1 MKQVFNLLLVSLALI
16 GSAQDTHYWSQTFG
30 ARSSVLS
37 GAVIGGVRDNSAVF
51 YNPGAIG
58 LATTQSFSIN
68 ANLYRIHKLRVDG
81 AFVDGDEMKS
91 VRVSIFPQFMGSSL
105 PIKHKKWSA
114 TFGLMMRHYDNERIR
129 YRHEQFSEIFPD
141 AFGNE
146 EFIGNFEYE
155 NSVIDQWGGVGIAY
169 SPKPNLSIGIST
181 FIAYRNHKFRYGYN
195 TRAITTDPANQFV
208 ASFIEAEEI
217 VIDNFRLL
225 WKAGLAYEVGKF
237 KLGLTLTTPSLN
249 VVGFGNASRELS
261 LYNTPLGSD
270 PNDRSDLVGNDRQEN
285 LKSTFKTPWAVGFG
299 FEFELQKHRLML
311 SSEFFSAIS
320 NYRVLNTTVQPFLR
334 PSGVD
339 YPIPEDEFMTVLS
352 SASAVL
358 NIGIGHQWSV
368 TDKMDIL
375 WGFRTD
381 FAAQPN
387 FGDGLEMYMNNI
399 SFDIYH
405 FTLGY
410 ALKLKKSGL
419 NFGFD
424 YAFSGTRSS
433 GTVANFD
440 QPERIYNFQDA
451 IQYDGS
457 YRYNGLSLIV
467 GFTQEFGGE
476 KEETKTEVAP

>member
-1 MKQVFNLLLVSLALI
+1 V
-16 GSAQDTHYWSQTFG
+16 
-30 ARSSVLS
+30 
-37 GAVIGGVRDNSAVF
+37 
-51 YNPGAIG
+51 
-58 LATTQSFSIN
+58 
-68 ANLYRIHKLRVDG
+68 
-81 AFVDGDEMKS
+81 
-91 VRVSIFPQFMGSSL
+91 
-105 PIKHKKWSA
+105 
-114 TFGLMMRHYDNERIR
+114 
-129 YRHEQFSEIFPD
+129 
-141 AFGNE
+141 
-146 EFIGNFEYE
+146 
-155 NSVIDQWGGVGIAY
+155 
-169 SPKPNLSIGIST
+169 
-181 FIAYRNHKFRYGYN
+181 
-195 TRAITTDPANQFV
+195 
-208 ASFIEAEEI
+208 
-217 VIDNFRLL
+217 
-225 WKAGLAYEVGKF
+225 WKAGVAYEVA
-237 KLGLTLTTPSLN
+237 KLQLGFTLTTPSLN

-261 LYNTPLGSD
+261 LYNTPLGSN
-270 PNDRSDLVGNDRQEN
+270 PADRSDLVGNDRQEN

-299 FEFELQKHRLML
+299 FEFDLQKHRLML

-320 NYRVLNTTVQPFLR
+320 NYRVLNTTLQPFLR

-381 FAAQPN
+381 FAAEPN

-405 FTLGY
+405 LTLGY

-451 IQYDGS
+451 IQYDGF

-476 KEETKTEVAP
+476 KEEIKTGVEP